1 MATASAATFSTVDND
16 KLGKGD
22 GPTFGMQKG
31 MRIQQGQILYQ
42 GKYIDQSQFYRV
54 SAIWILSSLATYP
67 KNPRVAIHPSTFS
80 HRFVY
85 RLIVEEEC

>member
-54 SAIWILSSLATYP
+54 SAI
-67 KNPRVAIHPSTFS
+67 
-80 HRFVY
+80 
-85 RLIVEEEC
+85 